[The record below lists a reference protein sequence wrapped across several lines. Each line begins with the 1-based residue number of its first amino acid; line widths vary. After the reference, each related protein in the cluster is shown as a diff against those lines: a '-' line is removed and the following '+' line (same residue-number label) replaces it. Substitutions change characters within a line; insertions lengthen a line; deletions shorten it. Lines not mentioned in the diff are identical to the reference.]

1 MERSTII
8 DTVVAAGG
16 ILIAGSVAST
26 AVINAAVSTKP
37 QTSDTQILA
46 AAATPVLLSATT
58 AAQLPALTVEPLPG
72 IVVPAAGESAAQTT
86 QAAPTPGKSTAK
98 DAPASTQ
105 NTEGI
110 SVDKAVGIVLGATD
124 GGILQ
129 YTRQESHRGYDTWA
143 VTVKRTD
150 GSVVTG
156 YVDRATGSAFDWV
169 VVKEAPAAVG
179 YSDDE
184 EYSESEHDKHESEG
198 KDHDQHEEDG
208 DDD

>member
-1 MERSTII
+1 MQRSTII
-8 DTVVAAGG
+8 ATVVAAGG

-26 AVINAAVSTKP
+26 AVINAAVSTQP
-37 QTSDTQILA
+37 ETSDAQILA
-46 AAATPVLLSATT
+46 APATPVLLSATT
-58 AAQLPALTVEPLPG
+58 TAQLPALTVEPLPG
-72 IVVPAAGESAAQTT
+72 IVVPAAGESAAQ
-86 QAAPTPGKSTAK
+86 A
-98 DAPASTQ
+98 APASTQ
-105 NTEGI
+105 RTEGI

-129 YTRQESHRGYDTWA
+129 YTRQEAHRGYDTWA

-156 YVDRATGSAFDWV
+156 YVDRTTGSAFDWV

-179 YSDDE
+179 YADDE
-184 EYSESEHDKHESEG
+184 EYSEGESENEKHESEG
-198 KDHDQHEEDG
+198 QDHDEHEEDG

>member
-8 DTVVAAGG
+8 ATVVAAGG

-26 AVINAAVSTKP
+26 AAINAAVSTQP
-37 QTSDTQILA
+37 ESSDTQVVA
-46 AAATPVLLSATT
+46 AAAAPVLLTATT
-58 AAQLPALTVEPLPG
+58 ATQLPDLTTEPLPE
-72 IVVPAAGESAAQTT
+72 IVVPASSRK
-86 QAAPTPGKSTAK
+86 PAK
-98 DAPASTQ
+98 ASPASKAPASQRVVSTES
-105 NTEGI
+105 TPAAEGI

-129 YTRQESHRGYDTWA
+129 YTRQETHRGYDTWA

-156 YVDRATGSAFDWV
+156 YVDRTTGSAFDWV

-179 YSDDE
+179 YTDDE
-184 EYSESEHDKHESEG
+184 EYGEHDSKNNKHESD
-198 KDHDQHEEDG
+198 DHDEHEEDG